1 MSEPEAVEAA
11 PQTDDVVLAAM
22 QAAVRAFVAARDA
35 RVLLDTPGRLGA
47 NAVSRSR
54 TISGARRASHKAQAK
69 VEGSARQLEEAR
81 DRWGALARGL
91 AADRDV
97 EPEQLASL
105 ISTAASELSLQDAVA
120 ALRRGL
126 AAAVAG
132 SDGSDPISARLRAAL
147 ATLEDA
153 DWAGRR

>member
-1 MSEPEAVEAA
+1 MSEPEAVEPA

-22 QAAVRAFVAARDA
+22 HAAIRAFVAARDA

-47 NAVSRSR
+47 NAVSRSG
-54 TISGARRASHKAQAK
+54 TISGARRASNKAQAK
-69 VEGSARQLEEAR
+69 VEGAARQLEEAR

-97 EPEQLASL
+97 EPGELARL
-105 ISTAASELSLQDAVA
+105 VGRATTELSLQDAVT

-126 AAAVAG
+126 AAATAG
-132 SDGSDPISARLRAAL
+132 PDDGDAIPARLRAAL
-147 ATLEDA
+147 AALEGA
-153 DWAGRR
+153 D